1 MLPTDTQKNTA
12 FAFAKEKG
20 VSSPE
25 EFALTLGAHF
35 LEVTPKATGARIEI
49 EEYAW
54 ERLEVDGA
62 GHDHSFVRRGPE
74 TRTAV
79 VTIDDSDRRAPGLG
93 GLRAAGPGHPQVHR
107 LGASRAS

>member
-20 VSSPE
+20 VSSAE
-25 EFALTLGAHF
+25 QFGITLGDHF
-35 LEVTPKATGARIEI
+35 LDATPKATGARIGI

-54 ERLEVDGA
+54 DRIQVDGD

-74 TRTAV
+74 FRTTV
-79 VTIDDSDRRAPGLG
+79 VTIEQRGRE
-93 GLRAAGPGHPQVHR
+93 
-107 LGASRAS
+107 